1 MLLVKGDR
9 IKMVVDSAV
18 ASASSFSPL
27 LTTVGFGG
35 VAGFCIGFILK
46 KLMKILAVIAGV
58 FLAALMYLSQQ
69 GIVNV
74 NWDKFN
80 VAYHGVLSTIV
91 NTINNTANDGTATP
105 HILPMMTNL
114 GIP

>member
-1 MLLVKGDR
+1 
-9 IKMVVDSAV
+9 MVVDSAV
-18 ASASSFSPL
+18 ASVSSFSPL

-35 VAGFCIGFILK
+35 VAGFCLGFIIK

-80 VAYHGVLSTIV
+80 VVYHGVLSAIV
-91 NTINNTANDGTATP
+91 NTVNSTTGAGGEAP
-105 HILPMMTNL
+105 
-114 GIP
+114 